1 MWEVVVLLKLAVFK
15 LEKCWK
21 SEHELRF
28 YLNQSSGLPKLSCFH
43 KTLKSIFVCKSWN
56 YCTSASSN
64 YDSHLVIIISK
75 FLSSLVNNLG
85 FYKMSEIKNIYSRR
99 CTFST
104 LTVDS
109 CLPTFKALLPQ
120 ITRACCLQ
128 SLIFLKLELLLH
140 SATKVTGVSA
150 CLSHIELKVIWC
162 FLDNKLS
169 VIRFDLFCDFLLVFC
184 WRGNMINTRNSFLR
198 SFHIYRRW
206 NRRWNCKVPYEAI
219 VVYWKICI

>member
-1 MWEVVVLLKLAVFK
+1 MHSVYSDNDIVLFYLPWKETRLTDKKRQIILWEVVVVLKLAVFK

-28 YLNQSSGLPKLSCFH
+28 YLNQSSGLPKLPCFH
-43 KTLKSIFVCKSWN
+43 KTLKSISVCKSWN
-56 YCTSASSN
+56 YCTSSN

-85 FYKMSEIKNIYSRR
+85 FYKISEIKNIYSRR

-109 CLPTFKALLPQ
+109 SLPTFKALLPQ
-120 ITRACCLQ
+120 ITRVCCLQ

-150 CLSHIELKVIWC
+150 RLSHNELKVIWC
-162 FLDNKLS
+162 NVGQQTFCHKVRSFLW
-169 VIRFDLFCDFLLVFC
+169 FFTCFLLK
-184 WRGNMINTRNSFLR
+184 RK
-198 SFHIYRRW
+198 HDQ
-206 NRRWNCKVPYEAI
+206 YE
-219 VVYWKICI
+219 K

>member
-28 YLNQSSGLPKLSCFH
+28 YLNQSSGLPKFPCFH

-109 CLPTFKALLPQ
+109 CLPIFKALLRQ

-162 FLDNKLS
+162 IVGQQTFCHKVRSFLW
-169 VIRFDLFCDFLLVFC
+169 FFTCFLLK
-184 WRGNMINTRNSFLR
+184 RK
-198 SFHIYRRW
+198 HDQ
-206 NRRWNCKVPYEAI
+206 YE
-219 VVYWKICI
+219 K